1 MEKLLREIYLQK
13 KEINHFEKLDVF
25 NNNLSLEEKKVLEYI
40 KININNG
47 NKEFRKKIFNLKKEK
62 LNKEKEQKLLK
73 IEKLK
78 EINLL
83 DVENEVECNL
93 WIEHSYLSQL
103 QEIDDKLAKL
113 NKENIY
119 KIIEKEAKDIEE
131 VLKIMK
137 KDTDNYCYEI
147 ILDLIYKDY
156 LNNIAEPRLIINEEN
171 NILKKE
177 YSFINEDDQYK
188 KYGLIKLNE
197 NRVIEKNTLSPNS
210 FPQYI
215 CDKRLKKYITIE
227 DISCEMLVF
236 LSELLEKKDIEELSL
251 RVSIYTKLKDN
262 HTQMLLEDK
271 EFGKYFSF
279 GNLKEIL
286 PTKLYNMKND
296 ELWIN
301 IDKKN
306 ITFEEIL
313 EDFENYGDY
322 IVTQVVHCEYFEENQ
337 EFFINHLDHEYIF
350 YTMEEYEERQNNINQ
365 KGNGSKRVKTFKIDN
380 SKIPF
385 ILDSG
390 DNFLLKILNEYFKSK
405 DLLEE
410 YFQNINN

>member
-1 MEKLLREIYLQK
+1 MEKLLEELYLKKKKKDIFDIDPDDEVIINEDEIECIESIKNKINTNDITFRKNLLKLKKEDLK
-13 KEINHFEKLDVF
+13 KEIKDINSKRKKLENNLKQTGVKKSREVMFRFDMYDRAENKIIQELKNLKEEKLYEF
-25 NNNLSLEEKKVLEYI
+25 LKEESEVVSDIEKR
-40 KININNG
+40 KIY
-47 NKEFRKKIFNLKKEK
+47 FYKKIL
-62 LNKEKEQKLLK
+62 
-73 IEKLK
+73 
-78 EINLL
+78 
-83 DVENEVECNL
+83 
-93 WIEHSYLSQL
+93 QL
-103 QEIDDKLAKL
+103 F
-113 NKENIY
+113 Y
-119 KIIEKEAKDIEE
+119 S
-131 VLKIMK
+131 
-137 KDTDNYCYEI
+137 
-147 ILDLIYKDY
+147 DY
-156 LNNIAEPRLIINEEN
+156 LRNIAEPKWIINEKN

-177 YSFINEDDQYK
+177 YKYIGEDEQYI

-197 NRVIEKNTLSPNS
+197 NRVIEKHTLSPNS
-210 FPQYI
+210 YPQYI
-215 CDKRLKKYITIE
+215 CDKRLKKYIIIE
-227 DISCEMLVF
+227 DISREMLVF
-236 LSELLEKKDIEELSL
+236 LSELLEKKNIGELSL
-251 RVSIYTKLKDN
+251 RVSVYTKLEEN
-262 HTQMLLEDK
+262 HTQVALEDR

-279 GNLKEIL
+279 RNLKEIL
-286 PTKLYNMKND
+286 PTKLYNMENN

-313 EDFENYGDY
+313 EDFVSYEDY

-385 ILDSG
+385 ILESG

-410 YFQNINN
+410 YFQNIKN

>member
-1 MEKLLREIYLQK
+1 MEKLLEELYLK
-13 KEINHFEKLDVF
+13 KKKKNIFDINP
-25 NNNLSLEEKKVLEYI
+25 NNETIINEDELECIEFIKN
-40 KININNG
+40 KINTNDLI
-47 NKEFRKKIFNLKKEK
+47 FRKALLKLKVEDLKKELKVINDKREK
-62 LNKEKEQKLLK
+62 LENALAQIDQEELPRIRFWLEMYIRNENEEVQKLKDLKEEKLYEFLEKESEVVINIGDRKTYFYKK
-73 IEKLK
+73 IL
-78 EINLL
+78 
-83 DVENEVECNL
+83 
-93 WIEHSYLSQL
+93 QL
-103 QEIDDKLAKL
+103 FYD
-113 NKENIY
+113 
-119 KIIEKEAKDIEE
+119 
-131 VLKIMK
+131 
-137 KDTDNYCYEI
+137 
-147 ILDLIYKDY
+147 DY
-156 LNNIAEPRLIINEEN
+156 LRNIVEPKWILNEKN

-177 YSFINEDDQYK
+177 YKYIDEDDQYI

-197 NRVIEKNTLSPNS
+197 NRVIEKNTLSSNS

-215 CDKRLKKYITIE
+215 CDKRLKKYIIIE
-227 DISCEMLVF
+227 DISREMLVF

-251 RVSIYTKLKDN
+251 RVNIYTKLKDK
-262 HTQMLLEDK
+262 HTQVVLEDK

-279 GNLKEIL
+279 GNLKELL

-385 ILDSG
+385 ILKNG

-410 YFQNINN
+410 YFQNIKNRI